1 MKFGAEMGNLGV
13 FAGGVDAVGEEDDA
27 EVAYGICPYGCAGES
42 ERAKG
47 LFAKVAAARTFA
59 GGDRV
64 PAECPGAVGR
74 DIGACGELWN
84 APFGKGTCAEPGE
97 QAFRQVLGCGK

>member
-1 MKFGAEMGNLGV
+1 MKFGSEMGNLRV
-13 FAGGVDAVGEEDDA
+13 FTGGVYAVGEEDDA
-27 EVAYGICPYGCAGES
+27 EVAYGVSPYGCAGES

-64 PAECPGAVGR
+64 PAECPGTVGR
-74 DIGACGELWN
+74 DVGTGGELSN
-84 APFGKGTCAEPGE
+84 APFGKVACAEPGE
-97 QAFRQVLGCGK
+97 QAF

>member
-1 MKFGAEMGNLGV
+1 MKFGAEMGNLGI

-47 LFAKVAAARTFA
+47 LCAKVVSTR
-59 GGDRV
+59 
-64 PAECPGAVGR
+64 
-74 DIGACGELWN
+74 
-84 APFGKGTCAEPGE
+84 TCAG
-97 QAFRQVLGCGK
+97 

>member
-27 EVAYGICPYGCAGES
+27 EVADGICPYGCAGES

-47 LFAKVAAARTFA
+47 LFAKVVSTRTFA

-64 PAECPGAVGR
+64 PAECPGAIGR
-74 DIGACGELWN
+74 DVGAGGKLWN
-84 APFGKGTCAEPGE
+84 APFGKVACAEPGE
-97 QAFRQVLGCGK
+97 QAF